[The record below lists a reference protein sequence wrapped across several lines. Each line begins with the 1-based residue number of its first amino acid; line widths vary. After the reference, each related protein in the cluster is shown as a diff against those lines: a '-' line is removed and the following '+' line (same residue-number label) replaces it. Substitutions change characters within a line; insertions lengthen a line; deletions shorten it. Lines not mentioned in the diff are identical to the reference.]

1 MNNTINKLLLAGD
14 KFMPEIHL
22 RQPQFTY
29 SACGPFT
36 KHEQRIQKF
45 RETGDTNYIYKNEL
59 DKACFVH
66 DAAYSDSKDLTKR
79 TVADKILKNKAF
91 DIAKDPKYYG
101 YQRGLASM
109 VYKFFDS
116 KVASPDKKSEGSG
129 AKHVNTKIIPKN
141 EQLADEIHKPIIRKL
156 KKRKVYS
163 AFKANIWGA
172 IFDLADMQLLSKYNK
187 GIRFL
192 LCVIDIFSKYVWV
205 VPLKDKKGISI
216 VKAFQIILKQSN
228 RKPNKI
234 WVDKGSE
241 FYNAYFKKWLR
252 DNDIVMYST
261 HNEGKSVVAERFI
274 RTLKSKIYKYMTSIS
289 KNVYIDKLDDIVDE
303 YNNTYH
309 TTIKMKPA
317 DVKDNT
323 YINTDKKINNKD
335 PKFKVGDHVRISKYK
350 NIFAKGYMPNW
361 SEEVFFIKKVKN
373 TVSWTYVINDLNR
386 EEITGTFYEKELQ
399 KTNQEEFRIEKVIR
413 RKGDKLYVKWKVY
426 NNSFNSWI
434 DKASLVQRT

>member
-1 MNNTINKLLLAGD
+1 MNNLINKFLLAGD

-22 RQPQFTY
+22 RQPQFTN

-36 KHEQRIQKF
+36 RHEERIQKF
-45 RETGDTNYIYKNEL
+45 KETGDTNYIYIYMNEL
-59 DKACFVH
+59 DKACFTH
-66 DAAYSDSKDLTKR
+66 DDAYSDSKDLTKR
-79 TVADKILKNKAF
+79 TIADKNFKNIPF
-91 DIAKDPKYYG
+91 DIAKDPKYDG

-116 KVASPDKKSEGSG
+116 KVSGSG
-129 AKHVNTKIIPKN
+129 AKPIPKN
-141 EQLADEIHKPIIRKL
+141 EHLANELHKPIIRKFE
-156 KKRKVYS
+156 KRRVYS
-163 AFKANIWGA
+163 TFKDNIWGA
-172 IFDLADMQLLSKYNK
+172 DLAGVQLLSKYNN

-192 LCVIDIFSKYVWV
+192 LCVIDIFSKYASV

-252 DNDIVMYST
+252 DNNIVMYST

-274 RTLKSKIYKYMTSIS
+274 RTLKSKIDKYMPSIS

-309 TTIKMKPA
+309 TTIKMKPI
-317 DVKDNT
+317 DVKDNA
-323 YINTDKKINNKD
+323 YINTSKEINNKD

-350 NIFAKGYMPNW
+350 NIFTKGYMPNW
-361 SEEVFFIKKVKN
+361 SEEVLVIKKVKN
-373 TVSWTYVINDLNR
+373 TVPWTYVINDLNG
-386 EEITGTFYEKELQ
+386 EEIIGTFYETELQ

-413 RKGDKLYVKWKVY
+413 RKGDKLYVKW
-426 NNSFNSWI
+426 
-434 DKASLVQRT
+434 